1 MERTIFRN
9 GTQRAVIIEESPT
22 HYEVTAYVDETPTVA
37 YTATTAEEAARW
49 AKAVIE
55 YNE

>member
-1 MERTIFRN
+1 
-9 GTQRAVIIEESPT
+9 
-22 HYEVTAYVDETPTVA
+22 VTAYVDETPTVA